1 MTNANRTAQRHG
13 SSSTLTRAR
22 AAACVRARART
33 PRRAQFHID
42 FGIVHSEITEIP
54 QPMSP
59 GYIINMCVCVCGR
72 MQYIHEEPHDE
83 GCGQESRLLCGLERV
98 RRPAEAD
105 LEKLVYCCR
114 IIAAHQ
120 CADFF

>member
-1 MTNANRTAQRHG
+1 MTNAHRAAQRHG

-59 GYIINMCVCVCGR
+59 GYIINMCACVAVCNI
-72 MQYIHEEPHDE
+72 YTK
-83 GCGQESRLLCGLERV
+83 SRTMRDGSRRV
-98 RRPAEAD
+98 DCYVGWRG
-105 LEKLVYCCR
+105 
-114 IIAAHQ
+114 
-120 CADFF
+120 